1 MIKFFLAVSTLF
13 FLISCQSA
21 KDAFTLKK
29 KPSGDEFLVEKK
41 SPLVLPPEY
50 GKLPLPQEE
59 QFDKLENNDE
69 DIKNIISDNK
79 NLAIS
84 TEKNSNET
92 SIEKSILE
100 KIK

>member
-1 MIKFFLAVSTLF
+1 MRKFLAVSTL

-41 SPLVLPPEY
+41 VPCFASRIW
-50 GKLPLPQEE
+50 KIPLPQEE
-59 QFDKLENNDE
+59 QFDKLNSDE

-79 NLAIS
+79 
-84 TEKNSNET
+84 T
-92 SIEKSILE
+92 SYIYR
-100 KIK
+100 KIQMRHQ